1 MFDNYYGGHMMGS
14 FSRSN
19 WVLGILM
26 MFVSWSLIFMVAAI
40 IYKYMFK
47 DRKTISS
54 AQRTLDNRLA
64 NGDVTI
70 EEYKLIK
77 NELDRERKL

>member
-1 MFDNYYGGHMMGS
+1 
-14 FSRSN
+14 
-19 WVLGILM
+19 
-26 MFVSWSLIFMVAAI
+26 MVAAI